1 MIVLNFCY
9 GFSKQMQRRL
19 FFRVCYP
26 LIFMLYNFPA
36 FVTVFLS
43 QNIYV
48 GKCNLFA
55 VFYKITSTVQLNYLS
70 FARMSVFNSSVSH

>member
-1 MIVLNFCY
+1 
-9 GFSKQMQRRL
+9 
-19 FFRVCYP
+19 
-26 LIFMLYNFPA
+26 MLYNFPA

-55 VFYKITSTVQLNYLS
+55 VFYKITSTTKLPVLCQN
-70 FARMSVFNSSVSH
+70 VGV

>member
-1 MIVLNFCY
+1 MIVLNVCY

-43 QNIYV
+43 QSICV

-55 VFYKITSTVQLNYLS
+55 VFYKITSTTKLPVLWQNIG
-70 FARMSVFNSSVSH
+70 V

>member
-9 GFSKQMQRRL
+9 GFSRKMQRRL

-26 LIFMLYNFPA
+26 LTSVLYNFPA

-48 GKCNLFA
+48 GKCNIYA
-55 VFYKITSTVQLNYLS
+55 VFIRLLIQLNYLS
-70 FARMSVFNSSVSH
+70 VVTMSVFNSSVSH

>member
-1 MIVLNFCY
+1 MVVLNFCY
-9 GFSKQMQRRL
+9 GFSRQMQRRL

-26 LIFMLYNFPA
+26 LTFMLYNFRA

-55 VFYKITSTVQLNYLS
+55 VFYRITSTAELPVLCQN
-70 FARMSVFNSSVSH
+70 VGV

>member
-26 LIFMLYNFPA
+26 LTFVLYNFPA
-36 FVTVFLS
+36 FVTVFLI

-48 GKCNLFA
+48 GKCNIFA
-55 VFYKITSTVQLNYLS
+55 VFYKITHTNKLPVLCQD
-70 FARMSVFNSSVSH
+70 VGV